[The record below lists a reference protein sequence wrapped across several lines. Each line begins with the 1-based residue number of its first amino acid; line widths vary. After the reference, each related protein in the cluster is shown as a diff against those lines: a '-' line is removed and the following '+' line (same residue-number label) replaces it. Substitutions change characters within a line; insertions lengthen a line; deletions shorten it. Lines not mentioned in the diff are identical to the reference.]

1 MVRSVEKQREEAF
14 LNKVN
19 EFLLKAIVGSSVAYV
34 VTLIFYTVR

>member
-1 MVRSVEKQREEAF
+1 MTDNVKKRHEEAF

>member
-1 MVRSVEKQREEAF
+1 MIDNVKKRHEEA
-14 LNKVN
+14 LVNKVN